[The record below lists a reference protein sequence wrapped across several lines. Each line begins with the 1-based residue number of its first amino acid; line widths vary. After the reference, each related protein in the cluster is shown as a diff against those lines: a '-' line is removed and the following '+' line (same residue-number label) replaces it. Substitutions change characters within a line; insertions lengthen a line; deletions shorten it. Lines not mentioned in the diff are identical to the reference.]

1 MTAALISGRS
11 SGLFAGLLLAGLLWL
26 WPALGNALLVA
37 PAGLIVLGAWHRP
50 ARDWAWRLAAAALTG
65 ACLALTLHL
74 LGDHFQLRY
83 VWLYS
88 SAELP
93 AYLKAANLWGGDEGT
108 VLLLATFCMAI
119 AQRLAR
125 RPGWAG
131 PGIALI
137 AAWYSLTA
145 AWMGP
150 FTATPGQWLAA
161 APSQGMN
168 AHLQTIWMALH
179 APLIL
184 AAYAWVLAPAG
195 AALEALCRQEPDY
208 RELALRYGQR
218 AWIVLTAGIGI
229 GMLWAFEDFTFGQ
242 FWHWD
247 PVQTAVFAVW
257 ALLTASLHGLR
268 RWKVGGILWRS
279 LPAISLAASVMTCMA
294 MAVTRSEVLASS
306 HRYVGTTSW
315 ASHGL
320 LAAVLIM
327 LAGWALWRSRRG
339 ESAVRSVRDRQ
350 DWPLL
355 GAVWLFVGA
364 AVCASAALAYA
375 HLQQWLQRE
384 RPTQLKPFFETLSTW
399 ASASEM
405 EGLRK
410 AFAQWDVD
418 GYALGAGLLPI
429 CVLLGLLGGYAFL
442 KSLTRTRMAI
452 LLTALASIACLWS
465 AWTGG
470 SLVRLYSGR
479 GVLSQSVVRI
489 LPWLDAALLAAV
501 FLLSSCVAWSIRH
514 AWRTRTQRGKR
525 YAISLG
531 VLHGGGMLALV
542 GGLTATALNTY
553 LPIQLAEPVGGGQW
567 QRAADGLQLR
577 VTPLDSHRDAAG
589 YRALAEVELRHGEQ
603 LASGQA
609 LFEDAR
615 SLPPGYQG
623 PVRQLCELLDYRYAR
638 YAGNRSYMLHPF
650 VSRSW
655 TEDVQVWVP
664 ASSRLLDPASPAA
677 DEQSLLVVRRYPFL
691 SLLWLGLLLM
701 VSGALLL
708 PRNTSPL
715 QGETRE
721 SAR

>member
-1 MTAALISGRS
+1 MTAALVNGRY
-11 SGLFAGLLLAGLLWL
+11 SGLFAVFLLAGLLWL

-37 PAGLIVLGAWHRP
+37 LAGLIVLGALRRP
-50 ARDWAWRLAAAALTG
+50 ARGWAWRLAAAALTG

-108 VLLLATFCMAI
+108 VLLLAAFCMVI
-119 AQRLAR
+119 ALRLAR
-125 RPGWAG
+125 LPGWAG

-145 AWMGP
+145 AWLGP
-150 FTATPGQWLAA
+150 FTATPGQWLAMA
-161 APSQGMN
+161 SSQGMN

-195 AALEALCRQEPDY
+195 AALEALCKQTPGY
-208 RELALRYGQR
+208 REQAMRYGQR

-268 RWKVGGILWRS
+268 RWKAGGLLWRS
-279 LPAISLAASVMTCMA
+279 LPTISLAAAGMTCMA

-320 LAAVLIM
+320 LAAVLVL
-327 LAGWALWRSRRG
+327 LAGWALWRSHRNEPAARPAG
-339 ESAVRSVRDRQ
+339 GRQ

-355 GAVWLFVGA
+355 CAVWLFVGA
-364 AVCASAALAYA
+364 GVCAAAVLAYA

-418 GYALGAGLLPI
+418 GYALGAGLLPL

-442 KSLTRTRMAI
+442 KGLTRARVAI
-452 LLTALASIACLWS
+452 LLTVLATLACLWS
-465 AWTGG
+465 AWAGG
-470 SLVRLYSGR
+470 SLTHLYNGR

-489 LPWLDAALLAAV
+489 LPWLDAALLAAA
-501 FLLSSCVAWSIRH
+501 FLLLSCVVWSIRH
-514 AWRTRTQRGKR
+514 AWQTRGQRGRR

-553 LPIQLAEPVGGGQW
+553 LPIALPEMAGRDQW
-567 QRAADGLQLR
+567 QLAADGLQLR
-577 VTPLDSHRDAAG
+577 VTPLDSRRDDAG
-589 YRALAEVELRHGEQ
+589 FRALAEVELRRGEH

-615 SLPPGYQG
+615 RLPPGYQG

-638 YAGNRSYMLHPF
+638 YAGDRRYMLHPF
-650 VSRSW
+650 VSRGW
-655 TEDVQVWVP
+655 REDVQVWVP
-664 ASSRLLDPASPAA
+664 ASSRLLDPASPAT

-708 PRNTSPL
+708 PRSTSPVK
-715 QGETRE
+715 GETRE

>member
-1 MTAALISGRS
+1 MANRCV
-11 SGLFAGLLLAGLLWL
+11 GLLAGLLVAGLLWL
-26 WPALGNALLVA
+26 WPALGNVLLVV
-37 PAGLIVLGAWHRP
+37 PAGLIVLGALCCP
-50 ARDWAWRLAAAALTG
+50 VRDWAWRLAAAVLTG

-93 AYLKAANLWGGDEGT
+93 TYLKAANLWGGDEGT
-108 VLLLATFCMAI
+108 VLLLAAFCMAI
-119 AQRLAR
+119 ALRLAR
-125 RPGWAG
+125 LPGWAG

-150 FTATPGQWLAA
+150 FTATPGQWLAM

-195 AALEALCRQEPDY
+195 AALEALCQQAPGY
-208 RELALRYGQR
+208 RELVMRYGQR
-218 AWIVLTAGIGI
+218 AWVVLTAGIGI

-268 RWKVGGILWRS
+268 RWKVGGFLWRS
-279 LPAISLAASVMTCMA
+279 LPTISLASAGMTCLA

-320 LAAVLIM
+320 LAAVLVL
-327 LAGWALWRSRRG
+327 LAGWAWWRSYRG
-339 ESAVRSVRDRQ
+339 ASMALSTKGRQ

-364 AVCASAALAYA
+364 GVCAAAALAYA
-375 HLQQWLQRE
+375 HLQQWMQRE

-405 EGLRK
+405 DGLRR

-418 GYALGAGLLPI
+418 GYTLGTGLLPV
-429 CVLLGLLGGYAFL
+429 CVLLGLLGSYGFL
-442 KSLTRTRMAI
+442 KGLTRARVAI
-452 LLTALASIACLWS
+452 LLTAVASLACLWS
-465 AWTGG
+465 AWAGG
-470 SLVRLYSGR
+470 SLTHLYNGR
-479 GVLSQSVVRI
+479 GVLSQSVVRV
-489 LPWLDAALLAAV
+489 LPWLDAALLAAA
-501 FLLSSCVAWSIRH
+501 FLLLSCVAWSILK
-514 AWRTRTQRGKR
+514 AWRTRGLWGRR
-525 YAISLG
+525 YAIALG
-531 VLHGGGMLALV
+531 MLHGGGMLALV
-542 GGLTATALNTY
+542 GSLTATALNTY
-553 LPIQLAEPVGGGQW
+553 LPMQLPETVGRDQW

-577 VTPLDSHRDAAG
+577 VTRLDSRRDAAG
-589 YRALAEVELRHGEQ
+589 YQAVAEVELRRGEH

-615 SLPPGYQG
+615 RLPPGYQG

-638 YAGNRSYMLHPF
+638 YAGDRRYMLHPF
-650 VSRSW
+650 ISRGW

-664 ASSRLLDPASPAA
+664 ASSRLLDPDRPAA

-691 SLLWLGLLLM
+691 SLLWMGLLLM

-708 PRNTSPL
+708 LGSNSPVR
-715 QGETRE
+715 GEKKE